1 MARDIA
7 VTPVA
12 VAVHRVGDSPVFGES
27 MTHIRVE
34 DDGAGPYIVISQPAS
49 APDDSLKP
57 GELVFCAEDLPV
69 IYQAAMRL
77 LKQQTKEA

>member
-1 MARDIA
+1 MARDIT

-34 DDGAGPYIVISQPAS
+34 DDAAGPYIVISQPAGREG
-49 APDDSLKP
+49 DLKP
-57 GELVFCAEDLPV
+57 GELAFDADELPV